1 VTSEGST
8 PSVVRVVTVTT
19 EDAVAAL
26 EANLRRSRGL
36 VLRLTPPFHG
46 RQRARLHR
54 PTPADD
60 DARSVAPASDADEEE
75 EGGGADARSP
85 GGWRA
90 DDAVHLDPAAL
101 FTDAPP
107 YPEVDETAARLRA
120 DGEYDTDRHY
130 EVHAERVA
138 EWRASLRDARADSV
152 TLSLAGRPHRVRVRW
167 LG

>member
-1 VTSEGST
+1 MTSDGST
-8 PSVVRVVTVTT
+8 PSAVRVVTVTT

-54 PTPADD
+54 PTSSGDDGERRPAG
-60 DARSVAPASDADEEE
+60 AYGGGGGGGSGASD
-75 EGGGADARSP
+75 RST

-90 DDAVHLDPAAL
+90 DGAVHVDPAAL
-101 FTDAPP
+101 FPDAPP
-107 YPEVDETAARLRA
+107 YPEVDETAARLRT
-120 DGEYDTDRHY
+120 DGEYDPDRHY
-130 EVHAERVA
+130 EAHAERVA
-138 EWRASLRDARADSV
+138 EWRAALRERRADSV
-152 TLSLAGRPHRVRVRW
+152 TLDLGDGPHDVGVRW